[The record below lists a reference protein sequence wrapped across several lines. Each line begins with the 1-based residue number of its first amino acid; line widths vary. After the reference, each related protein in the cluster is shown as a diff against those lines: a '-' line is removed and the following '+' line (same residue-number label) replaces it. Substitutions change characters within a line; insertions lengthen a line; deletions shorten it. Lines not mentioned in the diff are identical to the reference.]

1 MGVISP
7 SLNTA
12 QLSSPHLKMPDTIVP
27 LVRRAVRRSS
37 TTTDPKLSDVNN
49 TVRKLSIG
57 GESNSEQASPARL
70 RRTWTPKESPTP
82 ERRRSLLSPKDDPK
96 PTEAAEPQQRPAITP
111 PRAANCFPVSK
122 TPQPSLPVS
131 RNRPI
136 KTSKDLELERKVLQW
151 IVSVV
156 KEKPTTDY
164 DRFIQ
169 DGTVIS
175 KLMVRIVFNSVPIEQ
190 IYTNWGINPVLD
202 RVKSVISEMRRYGVT
217 ELFEPKDLMEMR
229 NIPLVTKSLAQLCKL
244 AAADS
249 TNLLNN

>member
-1 MGVISP
+1 
-7 SLNTA
+7 
-12 QLSSPHLKMPDTIVP
+12 MPDTIVP
-27 LVRRAVRRSS
+27 IVRRPVRRSS
-37 TTTDPKLSDVNN
+37 TTTDPKVSDVNN
-49 TVRKLSIG
+49 VIRKLSIG
-57 GESNSEQASPARL
+57 GETNSEQASPARL
-70 RRTWTPKESPTP
+70 RRTWTPKESTTP
-82 ERRRSLLSPKDDPK
+82 ERRRSLLSPREDPLPVET
-96 PTEAAEPQQRPAITP
+96 PTPVPVIEKRATTSP
-111 PRAANCFPVSK
+111 PRAGNCFPVAK
-122 TPQPSLPVS
+122 RDHLPSLPVS

-169 DGTVIS
+169 DGTILS
-175 KLMVRIVFNSVPIEQ
+175 KLMISIVFNSVPIEQ

-202 RVKSVISEMRRYGVT
+202 RVKSLIHEMRRYGVT
-217 ELFEPKDLMEMR
+217 ELFEPKDLMELR

-249 TNLLNN
+249 TNLLNH